1 MPNSDPHRELFILG
15 LLRRQPLSA
24 YAVDKII
31 RDHLPLYR
39 RFRSGNLYQFVER
52 LSQGGLLLR
61 RSVAARRGPRECKVV
76 YRLSSAGEARFRE
89 LLRRVIVDVQSSDAA
104 LETAFVLLG
113 QLARDE
119 ALGLMQDRMR
129 EIEAHERRLKRLF
142 GEARERGGARAFRG
156 GTRLPS
162 SEQRASLL
170 TRRAQAAKRSE
181 MGARLGSGR
190 RPHNRRQKSHNVRN
204 TCTPISVPTMHVI
217 AMCHRRNTAR

>member
-1 MPNSDPHRELFILG
+1 MMPNSDPHRELFILG

-61 RSVAARRGPRECKVV
+61 RSVAARRGPRECKVA

-142 GEARERGGARAFRG
+142 GEARERGGAGHFAAAHAYHRA
-156 GTRLPS
+156 S
-162 SEQRASLL
+162 SE
-170 TRRAQAAKRSE
+170 RRFLQDALKRLNDRKWE
-181 MGARLGSGR
+181 PGWVLDDG
-190 RPHNRRQKSHNVRN
+190 
-204 TCTPISVPTMHVI
+204 PITDVKKVI
-217 AMCHRRNTAR
+217 T